1 MMMKKTLTWIGSVLL
16 VPLPL
21 FAIHEYSTFQYLG
34 GYAIAPAVYAAT
46 CALAATLFERR
57 WSRKLVR
64 AGVTA
69 AIGMV
74 FGCTFD
80 VLMIL
85 AVTLAVGA
93 VAVGVSGVFGA
104 VWKAGLYRLL
114 RAAVAIGLVF
124 ATTGMHLQTSG
135 KCPGGGG
142 DITEVF
148 TTFAVMTYLPL
159 GGVLLVDVVTRMIFG
174 WGDKKHSEQASPPY
188 SEPAARS
195 PQG

>member
-1 MMMKKTLTWIGSVLL
+1 MRKALTWIGSALL
-16 VPLPL
+16 LPLPL

-34 GYAIAPAVYAAT
+34 GYAMAPAVYAAA
-46 CALAATLFERR
+46 CALAATLFEGR
-57 WSRKLVR
+57 WSKKLLR
-64 AGVTA
+64 AGITA

-74 FGCTFD
+74 LGCTFD

-85 AVTLAVGA
+85 AVTLAFGA
-93 VAVGVSGVFGA
+93 VAVGVSGRGGRA
-104 VWKAGLYRLL
+104 LWKAGLYRLL
-114 RAAVAIGLVF
+114 RTAIAISLVF
-124 ATTGMHLQTSG
+124 ATTGMNLQTSG

-159 GGVLLVDVVTRMIFG
+159 AGVLLVDLIARLIFK
-174 WGDKKHSEQASPPY
+174 WEDKKDSEPATPPY